1 VTLSKAQITWL
12 ALLLP
17 LALASAAVGTD
28 FALTHS
34 QDLQWD
40 EARLILDGINP
51 YLLYF
56 DPALPRPDYVVPERL
71 GLTQPPSAVLL
82 FAPIALPSFE
92 HAKILWILINFA
104 ATPAFVLLS
113 ARLFCPGRF
122 GWFGLF
128 AITLLFIVSMP
139 WRITLGN
146 GQYCLV
152 AMTLFLVALHFFR
165 ERRLGLATLFAAL
178 ALMKHILV
186 LPFFALFLPRKR
198 DMAFV
203 LAGALLI
210 HAGLTV
216 VAGLMVGERPDLLL
230 LQSLRIASSIAGA
243 GAYDLF
249 AFQAFVA
256 PRLGTAAPMLAASLL
271 IALTVAMC
279 WRGAGLR
286 ELAALSIVSIVIV
299 YHRSYDAI
307 VLMFLVLHLLARGM
321 DERGASAPLDRA
333 ELHLGWAIIAYIFA
347 VDQFVYGLLG
357 PETHARINAG
367 FSALLYAYL
376 GLLIFRSFR
385 ERTRPRSARR
395 PAPSPS
401 RAG

>member
-1 VTLSKAQITWL
+1 VLL
-12 ALLLP
+12 AL
-17 LALASAAVGTD
+17 AIASAAVGTD

-92 HAKILWILINFA
+92 HAKILWIVINFA
-104 ATPAFVLLS
+104 ATPAFVLLA

-122 GWFGLF
+122 GWFGLS
-128 AITLLFIVSMP
+128 ALTLLFIVSMP

-152 AMTLFLVALHFFR
+152 AMTFFLLALHFFR

-186 LPFFALFLPRKR
+186 LPFFALFLPRKKE
-198 DMAFV
+198 MAVV
-203 LAGALLI
+203 LAGAVLI

-230 LQSLRIASSIAGA
+230 LQSLKIASSIVGA

-249 AFQAFVA
+249 AFQAVIA
-256 PRLGTAAPMLAASLL
+256 PELGRGAPMLVAALL
-271 IALTVAMC
+271 VAITVAMC
-279 WRGAGLR
+279 WKGAGLR

-307 VLMFLVLHLLARGM
+307 VLLFLVLHLVALRMEKRSG
-321 DERGASAPLDRA
+321 SAPLDRI
-333 ELHLGWAIIAYIFA
+333 ELYLGWAVIAYIFA
-347 VDQFVYGLLG
+347 ADQFVYGLLG
-357 PETHARINAG
+357 PDRHARINAG

-376 GLLIFRSFR
+376 GLLIVRSFR
-385 ERTRPRSARR
+385 ERARE
-395 PAPSPS
+395 PVPTAATAQTTP
-401 RAG
+401 